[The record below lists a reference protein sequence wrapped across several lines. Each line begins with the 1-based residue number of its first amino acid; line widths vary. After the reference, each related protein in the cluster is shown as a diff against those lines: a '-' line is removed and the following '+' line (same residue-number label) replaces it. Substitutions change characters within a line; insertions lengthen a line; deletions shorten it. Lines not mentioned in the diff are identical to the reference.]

1 MALQGPLNFNM
12 DKVRK
17 VMSEDKQGGKKGP
30 KVVIRK
36 RAMAMALDEAG
47 KSKMKKGMNKSKRM
61 GPPQLNRFK

>member
-1 MALQGPLNFNM
+1 
-12 DKVRK
+12 
-17 VMSEDKQGGKKGP
+17 MSEDKQGGKKGP

-61 GPPQLNRFK
+61 GPPHLNRYR